1 MEYLLDSI
9 EENLYKNKVLLY
21 NETLINYIDIF
32 NQIKNINFSENLTF
46 NIIDFQTLMDNE
58 RGYINIKDNILLKFH
73 FLDSFNEELNEKI
86 YDTSKIVNICKDYS
100 LLKKEDKHFI
110 KEGYT
115 LVRYMQILA
124 TTSYEVLSSDLFSI
138 MFSSIEDELKSKF
151 WISLKTYISNFSEL
165 HNRL

>member
-1 MEYLLDSI
+1 MS
-9 EENLYKNKVLLY
+9 
-21 NETLINYIDIF
+21 NYF
-32 NQIKNINFSENLTF
+32 FSFLFYAFTNF
-46 NIIDFQTLMDNE
+46 NIVIFYVLFSVA
-58 RGYINIKDNILLKFH
+58 RSLLKFH

>member
-21 NETLINYIDIF
+21 NETLKNYIDIF

>member
-1 MEYLLDSI
+1 MEYSLDSI

-151 WISLKTYISNFSEL
+151 WISLKTYISNFGEL

>member
-1 MEYLLDSI
+1 MEYSLDSI

-21 NETLINYIDIF
+21 NETLKNYIDIF

>member
-1 MEYLLDSI
+1 MEYSLDSI

-21 NETLINYIDIF
+21 NETLKNYIDIF

-151 WISLKTYISNFSEL
+151 WISLKTYISNL
-165 HNRL
+165 LKNK

>member
-32 NQIKNINFSENLTF
+32 NQIKNINFSENLAY
-46 NIIDFQTLMDNE
+46 NRIDFKTLMDNE

>member
-1 MEYLLDSI
+1 MEYSLDSI

-32 NQIKNINFSENLTF
+32 NQIKNINFSENLAY
-46 NIIDFQTLMDNE
+46 NRIDFKTLMDNE
-58 RGYINIKDNILLKFH
+58 IGYINIKDNILLKFH

-151 WISLKTYISNFSEL
+151 WIHLIHFIKYL
-165 HNRL
+165 LC

>member
-1 MEYLLDSI
+1 M
-9 EENLYKNKVLLY
+9 
-21 NETLINYIDIF
+21 
-32 NQIKNINFSENLTF
+32 
-46 NIIDFQTLMDNE
+46 
-58 RGYINIKDNILLKFH
+58 
-73 FLDSFNEELNEKI
+73 
-86 YDTSKIVNICKDYS
+86 NICKDYS

-151 WISLKTYISNFSEL
+151 WISLKTYISNFGEL

>member
-1 MEYLLDSI
+1 MSI
-9 EENLYKNKVLLY
+9 
-21 NETLINYIDIF
+21 
-32 NQIKNINFSENLTF
+32 S
-46 NIIDFQTLMDNE
+46 
-58 RGYINIKDNILLKFH
+58 LLKFH